1 MIPWDA
7 WGRTQ
12 THRNERLSALCKKGF
27 GKVPRENGDG
37 PSIGARVGKGYTSLL
52 QGSVTY
58 GGTPPEHLVLR
69 VHLQY
74 AVVLRIS
81 RHMRATSKGK
91 EEGEEWKRRT

>member
-1 MIPWDA
+1 MISRDA
-7 WGRTQ
+7 WGCTQ
-12 THRNERLSALCKKGF
+12 TRRNERLSASCEKGF
-27 GKVPRENGDG
+27 GEVTRENGDG
-37 PSIGARVGKGYTSLL
+37 PSIGARVGKGYISLL

-81 RHMRATSKGK
+81 RCARATPKGK
-91 EEGEEWKRRT
+91 EEGEELKRRT